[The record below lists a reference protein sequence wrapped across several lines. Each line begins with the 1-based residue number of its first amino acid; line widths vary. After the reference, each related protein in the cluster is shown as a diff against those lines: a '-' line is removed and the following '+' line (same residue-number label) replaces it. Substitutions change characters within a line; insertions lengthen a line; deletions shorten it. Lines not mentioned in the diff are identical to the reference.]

1 MSATEQT
8 PFLKLPLITATDKPT
23 WLGDFDSAMTKI
35 DTGVAGVNNEVAKL
49 PSQIATAIDT
59 ANAAQTVADAAQ
71 KAAAEAASA
80 ASAASAAAAN
90 ALQVANSAQEDVNYF
105 NLVTIGDLGEA
116 AVTVPSTITLA
127 DSRVYYALN
136 AEGTYGKFYGQTIV
150 RNINGTSG
158 NKITIKGVPFKAPA
172 NDFTVQ
178 FVGFSVVYDTNTAVQ
193 RVQPLG
199 FEIHADGSIVV
210 GIPPTANK
218 NGYVNL
224 EFLAIPIY
232 FKDFGDVDP
241 NAMLYD
247 VMGL

>member
-49 PSQIATAIDT
+49 PSQIATAINT

-71 KAAAEAASA
+71 KAAAKA
-80 ASAASAAAAN
+80 AAAAN

-105 NLVTIGDLGEA
+105 NLVTVGDLEEA
-116 AVTVPSTITLA
+116 AVTVPSTIMLA
-127 DSRVYYALN
+127 GSHVYYALN

-150 RNINGTSG
+150 RNVNGTSG

-178 FVGFSVVYDTNTAVQ
+178 FVGFSASYDNNTGVQ

-210 GIPPTANK
+210 GIPPTVNK